1 MVFDDDDP
9 MATHTANTIVTVT
22 KDCVHRKRMKFGEYC
37 RTSKA
42 GSFCE
47 ELSTKSRSST
57 PVVDTV
63 ITDGSTPHTS
73 LKPLPTEEWCR
84 AEIMERADAVL
95 NRTGGNYGVPMFEI
109 DIKHCLI
116 TGKPE
121 ASVYGD

>member
-1 MVFDDDDP
+1 MNWLRLLLMGMVAY
-9 MATHTANTIVTVT
+9 ATFSIATTARSET
-22 KDCVHRKRMKFGEYC
+22 
-37 RTSKA
+37 RTS
-42 GSFCE
+42 
-47 ELSTKSRSST
+47 T
-57 PVVDTV
+57 PMEDTV